1 MIGAVLSLVGCVCVV
16 FEYLHVPVY
25 VYALLTTGCSTLVG
39 CLVPVMH
46 MCACVYM
53 YVCTG
58 LHHTTFH
65 ECIIVSIDSMYM
77 YVSSPDDKY
86 MHL

>member
-39 CLVPVMH
+39 CLVPVMQRVC
-46 MCACVYM
+46 MCVQ
-53 YVCTG
+53 G
-58 LHHTTFH
+58 LHHATFYG
-65 ECIIVSIDSMYM
+65 CIIVSIDCMYM
-77 YVSSPDDKY
+77 YVLSPDDK
-86 MHL
+86 